1 MTCKG
6 ILMEGQH
13 AACACASSNE
23 CLKQRERHDSPNL
36 DFNVDVASQITS
48 SDYFTQIQSF

>member
-1 MTCKG
+1 
-6 ILMEGQH
+6 MEGQH